1 MINARAR
8 INKQER
14 EERTAM
20 KRLIVMAVSVFLAL
34 ILAAPMALGQVE
46 QSSTSAGATGNLV
59 AAWWQWAVE
68 EPSGQTP
75 PEGSY
80 DQSVPPGDIQC
91 DGSNPSGVWFLAGT
105 LDGSKVERTCSAPAN
120 TQLFYPVV
128 NNIWVFTDGN
138 DTEAEGRAALDG
150 FMNAVLS
157 DRTFKRTL
165 VVTVDG
171 KPVKSSSIARAD
183 SPLFTLVV
191 PRDSVFGPRVHPGEH
206 QAVATGLWV
215 TLPSLPEGE
224 HTIQV
229 EWRAP
234 SINFEQNTTYQLTV
248 G

>member
-1 MINARAR
+1 
-8 INKQER
+8 
-14 EERTAM
+14 M
-20 KRLIVMAVSVFLAL
+20 KRLLIMAVSVFLAL

-46 QSSTSAGATGNLV
+46 QSSTSSGATGDLV

-68 EPSGQTP
+68 EPAGQTP
-75 PEGSY
+75 IEGSY
-80 DQSVPPGDIQC
+80 DEAVPPGDIQC
-91 DGSNPSGVWFLAGT
+91 DGSNSSGVWFLAGSVSG
-105 LDGSKVERTCSAPAN
+105 DPVDRTCTAPAN
-120 TQLFYPVV
+120 TRLFYPVV

-150 FMNAVLS
+150 FMNAVLT
-157 DRTFKRTL
+157 DRTFKKTL

-171 KPVKSSSIARAD
+171 TPVKSSSIARAD

-191 PRDSVFGPRVHPGEH
+191 PRGSVFGPRVHPGEH

-224 HTIQV
+224 HTIHVQWSS
-229 EWRAP
+229 E
-234 SINFEQNTTYQLTV
+234 SIGFSQNITYHLTV

>member
-1 MINARAR
+1 MINARVR

-20 KRLIVMAVSVFLAL
+20 KRMIVMAVSVFLAL

-46 QSSTSAGATGNLV
+46 QSSTSSGTTGDLV

-68 EPSGQTP
+68 EPSGQNP
-75 PEGSY
+75 AQGSY
-80 DQSVPPGDIQC
+80 AESVPPGDIQC

-105 LDGSKVERTCSAPAN
+105 FDGSTVMRTCTAPAN
-120 TQLFYPVV
+120 TQLFFPVV
-128 NNIWVFTDGN
+128 NNIYVFTDGN
-138 DTEAEGRAALDG
+138 DTEEEARNSLNG
-150 FMNAVLS
+150 FMDAVLA

-183 SPLFTLVV
+183 SQFFTLVV
-191 PRDSVFGPRVHPGEH
+191 PQGSVFGPRVHPGEH
-206 QAVATGLWV
+206 KAMGTGLWV

-224 HTIQV
+224 HTIHV

-234 SINFEQNTTYQLTV
+234 SINFKQNTTYHLTV